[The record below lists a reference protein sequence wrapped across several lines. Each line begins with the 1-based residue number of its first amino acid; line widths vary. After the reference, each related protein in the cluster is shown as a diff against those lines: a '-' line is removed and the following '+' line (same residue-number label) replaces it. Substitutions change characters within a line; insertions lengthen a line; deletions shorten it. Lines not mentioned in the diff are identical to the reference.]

1 MNRQRHWRP
10 TLATVSLLIGGQLS
24 AVSLF
29 SALHPQSVRAAE
41 LERIRERGW
50 LQVGVLECLPPLACR
65 TAAGE
70 WQGFEVDLAR
80 QLARELLGTESAV
93 RFTPLRTTQRLE
105 AVIEGQVGLAIAQI
119 GITPS
124 RQRVVRFSP
133 PYYSDA
139 TGLLA
144 VPVARL
150 PERPSVA
157 VLQGSRSLETLRAS
171 ALPFALVPVPD
182 YATARQQL
190 QSARVQAIAAD
201 VTVLV
206 GWKQAYPNWTLLPQ
220 RLGASGL
227 GIVTAKGR
235 ESDALA
241 TAIDRTVRRWQ
252 ESGQLQSWARRWGL
266 P

>member
-1 MNRQRHWRP
+1 MNRQRHWRSI
-10 TLATVSLLIGGQLS
+10 LATVSLLIGGQLS
-24 AVSLF
+24 AVPLF
-29 SALHPQSVRAAE
+29 SALAPQPVEAAD
-41 LERIRERGW
+41 LERIRQRGW
-50 LQVGVLECLPPLACR
+50 LLVGVLECLPPLACR
-65 TAAGE
+65 NAAGE

-80 QLARELLGTESAV
+80 QLAKDLLGAENAV

-105 AVIEGQVGLAIAQI
+105 AVIEGQVDLAIAQV

-133 PYYSDA
+133 PYYFDA

-144 VPVARL
+144 APVTRL
-150 PERPSVA
+150 PDRPSVA

-190 QSARVQAIAAD
+190 ESAQVQAIAAD

-206 GWKQAYPNWTLLPQ
+206 GWQQAHPAWTLLPQ
-220 RLGASGL
+220 RL

-241 TAIDRTVRRWQ
+241 TVIDRTVRRWQ
-252 ESGQLQSWARRWGL
+252 ASGQLQTWARRWGL